1 MSHTKSVKDF
11 YEHNTRRFLRWGGG
25 TREAVIHREVWGPG
39 VGTKAAAFHYVHQL
53 LLEQV
58 NRQEANPVHLL
69 DLGCGVG
76 SSLFY
81 LCRHAQQPCKATG
94 ISVSP
99 TQIATAETLAREN
112 GLAAQCA
119 FIEADFLN
127 LPSVPP
133 VNLAYSIEAFVH
145 AADAAGY
152 FREAAATLSQGGR
165 LVLIDDMLETD
176 VSESDAMRRDV
187 ARFREGWRL
196 GSLHTVEAIE
206 QFARGAHLSLVEN
219 NNLTSYLNLG
229 RPRDYFIKALFILP
243 GITALNPTY
252 LRSLDGGD
260 ALQTCL
266 KKGWVS
272 YRMLVF
278 EKA

>member
-25 TREAVIHREVWGPG
+25 TREAVIHREVWGAG
-39 VGTKAAAFHYVHQL
+39 VATKAEAFHYVHRL
-53 LLEQV
+53 LLEEV
-58 NRQEANPVHLL
+58 DRQEADPVHLL

-81 LCRHAQQPCKATG
+81 LCRHAQRPCKATG

-99 TQIATAETLAREN
+99 TQIHTAEAIAGEN
-112 GLAAQCA
+112 GLAQQCA
-119 FIEADFLN
+119 FIEADFLS
-127 LPSVPP
+127 LPSLPP
-133 VNLAYSIEAFVH
+133 VHLAYSIEAFVH

-152 FREAAATLSQGGR
+152 FREAAATLAQGGR
-165 LVLIDDMLETD
+165 LVLIDDVLETD
-176 VSESDAMRRDV
+176 VPEDGAGHREV
-187 ARFREGWRL
+187 TRFREGWRL
-196 GSLHTVEAIE
+196 GSLHTVNAIE
-206 QFARGAHLSLVEN
+206 QFAKSADLHLVSN
-219 NNLTSYLNLG
+219 SNLTSGLNLG
-229 RPRDYFIKALFILP
+229 RPRDYFIKALFAIP
-243 GITALNPTY
+243 GIVHLNPTY